1 MTWKMKRKINRDF
14 EEIEI
19 LKQKYL
25 QRISDQEQ
33 VMKASFTEV
42 RDNITGFSLLNKLKE
57 NLMGGSGL
65 AFRLGF
71 MAVSLIRSRMK
82 AKSVKKS

>member
-1 MTWKMKRKINRDF
+1 MKRKKNRDF

-25 QRISDQEQ
+25 QRIEDQEETI
-33 VMKASFTEV
+33 KSSFIEL
-42 RDNITGFSLLNKLKE
+42 RDNITGVTLLNRVKE
-57 NLMGGSGL
+57 HLFGGSGL

-71 MAVSLIRSRMK
+71 MAVTMLRNRMN
-82 AKSVKKS
+82 KKSGRKS

>member
-1 MTWKMKRKINRDF
+1 MKAKKNRDF

-25 QRISDQEQ
+25 HRITSQEQ
-33 VMKASFTEV
+33 LIKSTLVDL
-42 RDNITGFSLLNKLKE
+42 RDNLTGVTLFNKVKE
-57 NLMGGSGL
+57 NLFGGSGL

-71 MAVSLIRSRMK
+71 MAVTMLKNRMK
-82 AKSVKKS
+82 NKPGRKS

>member
-1 MTWKMKRKINRDF
+1 MTWKMKRKMHRDF

-25 QRISDQEQ
+25 RRITNQENE
-33 VMKASFTEV
+33 MKTAFVEF
-42 RDNITGFSLLNKLKE
+42 RDHITGAALLKQVRE
-57 NLMGGSGL
+57 NLFSGPGM

-71 MAVSLIRSRMK
+71 MAVTMLKKRMK
-82 AKSVKKS
+82 KKSGSKS